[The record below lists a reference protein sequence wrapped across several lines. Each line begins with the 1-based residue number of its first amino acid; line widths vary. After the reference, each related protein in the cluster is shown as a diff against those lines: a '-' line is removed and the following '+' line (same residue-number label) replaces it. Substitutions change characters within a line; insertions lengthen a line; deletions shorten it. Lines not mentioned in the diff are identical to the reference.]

1 MRLRV
6 LPFEKEG
13 VRGGFRNSD
22 LQVFNEM
29 KISEN
34 WLRAWVNPEIDS
46 GTLSDQ
52 LTMLGLE
59 VDDMAPAAKPFSGVV
74 VGEVLTVEQHP
85 DADRLRV
92 TTVNIGSGE
101 PLQIVCGAPNVRA
114 GMKAPVATIGAVLP
128 GDFKIKK
135 GKLRGVESQGMLCG
149 ASEIDLEDKIDGL
162 LELPADAPVGV
173 DIREYLELDDHVIDI
188 SITPNRGDCF
198 SIRGVAREIGVIN
211 QLPVAAPEIKEVAA
225 AIADH
230 KNVIVDTDGCPRY
243 LGRVIKNVNTKA
255 PTPAWME
262 RALARSGIRQHS
274 ILVDITNYVLIEL
287 GQPLHA
293 FDGGKVEGAVH
304 VRQAAAGEKLVLLNE
319 QEVELQEDVMVIA
332 DDAKALAIAGIMG
345 GLSSSVTDET
355 AEIFLESAFFAPLH
369 IAGRARRFGL
379 HTDASQRYERGVD
392 FELPMAAMH
401 RASQLIAEL
410 AGGEFGPITA
420 VEQAALLPKREAIA
434 LNQAQVD
441 QLLGYAVEPAF
452 ISDAL
457 SRLGC
462 AVTVKA
468 EGEWTVV
475 PPSHRYDMAIYQD
488 LIEEVARIHGYDNI
502 QISLPVMDV
511 KLAKYAD
518 QFELAQLRQTA
529 VTLGYQEAISF
540 SFADAKLEK
549 QLNPQVQPLAL
560 ANPIS
565 SDLAVMRSTLLSS
578 LIPCVQYNL
587 NRQQSRVRFFE
598 LGLRFDYQ
606 GASSIHD
613 LKQVPAFALIAA
625 GPRTAE
631 SWHGKPAEMDFF
643 DFKGDVEEILA
654 AARLKVE
661 YVRSERAWLHPG
673 QSAEILL
680 NGQSIGYL
688 GRLHPSLEAE
698 LDLSATWVAELDQQ
712 AILQTYV
719 SNFTELSRFPSVRRD
734 IALLISDKINV
745 SEIQQLIEKTGGEL
759 LDSAWL
765 FDVYTGQGVEEGKRS
780 LAFAL
785 LWQHPSRT
793 LEDAEIKS
801 GMDNILQVLENT
813 YQATLR
819 AS

>member
-1 MRLRV
+1 
-6 LPFEKEG
+6 
-13 VRGGFRNSD
+13 
-22 LQVFNEM
+22 M

-34 WLRAWVNPEIDS
+34 WLRTWVNPAIDS
-46 GTLSDQ
+46 DTLSDQ

-59 VDDMAPAAKPFSGVV
+59 VDELVPAAKHFTGVV
-74 VGEVLTVEQHP
+74 VGEVLTVIQHP

-101 PLQIVCGAPNVRA
+101 PLQIVCGAPNVRV

-162 LELPADAPVGV
+162 LELPDDAPVGV
-173 DIREYLELDDHVIDI
+173 NIREYLNLDDHVIDI

-211 QLPVAAPEIKEVAA
+211 QLPVTAPEITEVAA
-225 AIADH
+225 TIADQKQVH
-230 KNVIVDTDGCPRY
+230 VSTDGCPRY

-255 PTPAWME
+255 ATPEWME
-262 RALARSGIRQHS
+262 QALARSGIRQHS
-274 ILVDITNYVLIEL
+274 ILVDITNYVLMEL

-293 FDGGKVEGAVH
+293 FDGGQVQGSVH
-304 VRQAAAGEKLVLLNE
+304 VRQATANEKLVLLNE
-319 QEVELQEDVMVIA
+319 QEIELTEDVMVIA

-345 GLSSSVTDET
+345 GLSSSVTDAT
-355 AEIFLESAFFAPLH
+355 TEIFLESAFFAPLH
-369 IAGRARRFGL
+369 IAGRARRYGL

-392 FELPMAAMH
+392 FELPMIAMH
-401 RASQLIAEL
+401 RASQLIQSL
-410 AGGEFGPITA
+410 AGGEFGPITVA
-420 VEQAALLPKREAIA
+420 ERTALLPKREAIE
-434 LNQAQVD
+434 LTQSQVD
-441 QLLGYAVEPAF
+441 QLLGYSVESAF
-452 ISDAL
+452 ITDAL
-457 SRLGC
+457 QRLGC
-462 AVTVKA
+462 VVTVKA

-502 QISLPVMDV
+502 QISLPVIDV
-511 KLAKYAD
+511 KLAKHQD
-518 QFELAQLRQTA
+518 QFELPQLRQTL

-540 SFADAKLEK
+540 SFADLKLEK
-549 QLNPQVQPLAL
+549 QLNSQVNPLAL

-578 LIPCVQYNL
+578 LIPCVQYNI

-606 GASSIHD
+606 NAQTIDD
-613 LKQVPAFALIAA
+613 LNQIPTLAMIAV
-625 GPRTAE
+625 GSKHAE
-631 SWHGKPAEMDFF
+631 SWHGKAQAMDFF
-643 DFKGDVEEILA
+643 DFKGEVEEVLA
-654 AARLKVE
+654 AGRVQVE
-661 YVRSERAWLHPG
+661 YVRSEREWLHPG
-673 QSAEILL
+673 QSAEVLID
-680 NGQSIGYL
+680 GKSVGYL
-688 GRLHPSLEAE
+688 GRLHPSLENA
-698 LDLSATWVAELDQQ
+698 LDLSTTWVAELDQS
-712 AILQTYV
+712 AVLQTYV

-734 IALLISDKINV
+734 IALVISDKINV

-759 LDSAWL
+759 LDSTWL
-765 FDVYTGQGVEEGKRS
+765 FDVYTGQGVEQGKRS

-801 GMDNILQVLENT
+801 GMDHIIQVLEST

>member
-1 MRLRV
+1 
-6 LPFEKEG
+6 
-13 VRGGFRNSD
+13 
-22 LQVFNEM
+22 M

-34 WLRAWVNPEIDS
+34 WLRTWVNPAIDS
-46 GTLSDQ
+46 ETLSDQ

-59 VDDMAPAAKPFSGVV
+59 VDELAPVAKPFTGVV

-162 LELPADAPVGV
+162 LELPADAPVGIN
-173 DIREYLELDDHVIDI
+173 IREYLKLDDNVIDI

-198 SIRGVAREIGVIN
+198 SIRGIAREIAVIN
-211 QLPVAAPEIKEVAA
+211 QLQINEPDIKTVDAT
-225 AIADH
+225 IADE
-230 KNVIVDTDGCPRY
+230 KKVVISTEGAPRY
-243 LGRVIKNVNTKA
+243 LGRVIKNVNVKA
-255 PTPAWME
+255 ATPEWME
-262 RALARSGIRQHS
+262 QALARSGIRTHS
-274 ILVDITNYVLIEL
+274 ILVDVTNYVLMEL
-287 GQPLHA
+287 GQPMHA
-293 FDGGKVEGAVH
+293 FDLAKIEGAVH
-304 VRQAAAGEKLVLLNE
+304 VRQAQPQEKLQLLND
-319 QEVELQEDVMVIA
+319 QEVELQEDIMVIA
-332 DDAKALAIAGIMG
+332 DDQKALAIAGIMG
-345 GLSSSVTDET
+345 GLASSVTDDT
-355 AEIFLESAFFAPLH
+355 TDIFLESAFFAPLA

-379 HTDASQRYERGVD
+379 HTDSSQRYERGVD
-392 FELPMAAMH
+392 FELPLIAMN
-401 RASQLIAEL
+401 RASQLIQEL
-410 AGGEFGPITA
+410 AGGEFGPITVA
-420 VEQAALLPKREAIA
+420 EKTEILPKREAIE
-434 LNQAQVD
+434 LKQAQVD
-441 QLLGYAVEPAF
+441 QLLGYQLTADF
-452 ISDAL
+452 IADAL
-457 SRLGC
+457 TRLGC
-462 AVTVKA
+462 EVTVKA
-468 EGEWTVV
+468 EGEWNVV

-488 LIEEVARIHGYDNI
+488 LIEEVARIDGYDNI
-502 QISLPVMDV
+502 QISLPSMDV
-511 KLAKYAD
+511 QLAKYQD
-518 QFELAQLRQTA
+518 RFEIAELRQTI

-549 QLNPQVQPLAL
+549 QLNPQVNPLML

-565 SDLAVMRSTLLSS
+565 SDLAAMRSTLLSS

-606 GASSIHD
+606 DAKTIED
-613 LKQVPAFALIAA
+613 LKQIPTLALVAV
-625 GPRTAE
+625 GSQQPE
-631 SWHGKPAEMDFF
+631 SWHVKPQPMDFF
-643 DFKGDVEEILA
+643 DFKGEIEEILA
-654 AARLKVE
+654 AGRVKVE

-673 QSAEILL
+673 QSAEILVD
-680 NGQSIGYL
+680 GQSIGYL
-688 GRLHPSLEAE
+688 GRLHPSLENE
-698 LDLSATWVAELDQQ
+698 LDLSTTWVAELNQT
-712 AILQTYV
+712 AVLQSYV
-719 SNFTELSRFPSVRRD
+719 SNFTELSRFPSIRRD
-734 IALLISDKINV
+734 IALLISDNINV
-745 SEIQQLIEKTGGEL
+745 RDIQQLIEKTGGEL
-759 LDSAWL
+759 LDSTWL
-765 FDVYTGQGVEEGKRS
+765 FDVYTGQGVAEGKRS

-801 GMDNILQVLENT
+801 GMDNIIQVLENT

>member
-1 MRLRV
+1 
-6 LPFEKEG
+6 
-13 VRGGFRNSD
+13 
-22 LQVFNEM
+22 M

-34 WLRAWVNPEIDS
+34 WLRTWVNPAIDS
-46 GTLSDQ
+46 ETLSDQ

-59 VDDMAPAAKPFSGVV
+59 VDELAPVAKPFTGVII
-74 VGEVLTVEQHP
+74 GEVLTVEQHP

-92 TTVNIGSGE
+92 TTVNIGSGD
-101 PLQIVCGAPNVRA
+101 PLQIVCGAPNVSV

-135 GKLRGVESQGMLCG
+135 GKLRGIESQGMLCG

-162 LELPADAPVGV
+162 LELPVDAPVGV
-173 DIREYLELDDHVIDI
+173 NIREYLDLDDNVIDI

-198 SIRGVAREIGVIN
+198 SIRGIAREIGVIN
-211 QLPVAAPEIKEVAA
+211 QLPVTAPEIKEVAA
-225 AIADH
+225 SIADE
-230 KNVIVDTDGCPRY
+230 KKVVVSTEGCPRY

-255 PTPAWME
+255 ATPEWME

-274 ILVDITNYVLIEL
+274 ILVDITNYVLMEL

-293 FDGGKVEGAVH
+293 FDGAKVQGAVQ
-304 VRQAAAGEKLVLLNE
+304 VRQANAGEKLILLNE
-319 QEVELQEDVMVIA
+319 QEVELQDDVMVIA
-332 DDAKALAIAGIMG
+332 DDEKALAIAGIMG

-355 AEIFLESAFFAPLH
+355 TEIFLESAFFAPLH

-392 FELPMAAMH
+392 FELPLIAIH
-401 RASQLIAEL
+401 RASQLISEL
-410 AGGEFGPITA
+410 AGGEFGPITVAENAA
-420 VEQAALLPKREAIA
+420 VLPTRDAIE
-434 LNQAQVD
+434 LEQAQVD
-441 QLLGYAVEPAF
+441 QLLGYNVDSDF
-452 ISDAL
+452 ITGAL
-457 SRLGC
+457 TRLGC
-462 AVTVKA
+462 EVTVKA
-468 EGEWTVV
+468 QGQWSVV

-502 QISLPVMDV
+502 QISLPVIDT
-511 KLAKYAD
+511 KLAKYQD
-518 QFELAQLRQTA
+518 QFEVAQLRQTL

-540 SFADAKLEK
+540 SFADLKLEK
-549 QLNPQVQPLAL
+549 QLNAAVNPLAL

-578 LIPCVQYNL
+578 LIPCVQYNI

-606 GASSIHD
+606 NAASIHD
-613 LKQVPAFALIAA
+613 LKQIPTLAMIAVGA
-625 GPRTAE
+625 KTAE
-631 SWHGKPAEMDFF
+631 SWHGKPQAMDFF
-643 DFKGDVEEILA
+643 DLKGEVEELLA
-654 AARLKVE
+654 AGRVQVE
-661 YVRSERAWLHPG
+661 YVRSERSWLHPG
-673 QSAEILL
+673 QSAEILV

-688 GRLHPSLEAE
+688 GRLHPSLENE
-698 LDLSATWVAELDQQ
+698 LDLGTTWVAELDQQ
-712 AILQTYV
+712 AVLQTYV

-745 SEIQQLIEKTGGEL
+745 SEIQQLIEQTGGEL
-759 LDSAWL
+759 LHSTWL
-765 FDVYTGQGVEEGKRS
+765 FDVYTGQGVEAGKRS

-785 LWQHPSRT
+785 LWQHPTRT

>member
-1 MRLRV
+1 
-6 LPFEKEG
+6 
-13 VRGGFRNSD
+13 
-22 LQVFNEM
+22 M

-34 WLRAWVNPEIDS
+34 WLRTWVNLAIDS
-46 GTLSDQ
+46 DTLSDQ

-59 VDDMAPAAKPFSGVV
+59 VDELAPVAKPFTGVV

-114 GMKAPVATIGAVLP
+114 GMKAPVATIGAILP

-162 LELPADAPVGV
+162 LELPDDAPVGV
-173 DIREYLELDDHVIDI
+173 NIREYLKLDDNVIDI

-198 SIRGVAREIGVIN
+198 SIRGIAREVAVIN
-211 QLPVAAPEIKEVAA
+211 QLQMNEPEIKSVDATITDEKKV
-225 AIADH
+225 
-230 KNVIVDTDGCPRY
+230 VINTDGAPRY
-243 LGRVIKNVNTKA
+243 LGRVIKNVNVKA
-255 PTPAWME
+255 ATPEWME
-262 RALARSGIRQHS
+262 QALARSGIRTHS
-274 ILVDITNYVLIEL
+274 ILVDVTNYVLMEL
-287 GQPLHA
+287 GQPMHA
-293 FDGGKVEGAVH
+293 FDLAKIEGTVH
-304 VRQAAAGEKLVLLNE
+304 VRQAQPQEKLQLLND
-319 QEVELQEDVMVIA
+319 QEVELQDDVMVIA
-332 DDAKALAIAGIMG
+332 DDQKALAIAGIMG
-345 GLSSSVTDET
+345 GLASSVTDDT
-355 AEIFLESAFFAPLH
+355 TDIFLESAFFAPLA

-379 HTDASQRYERGVD
+379 HTDSSQRYERGVD
-392 FELPMAAMH
+392 FELPLIAMN
-401 RASQLIAEL
+401 RASQLIQEL
-410 AGGEFGPITA
+410 AGGEFGPITV
-420 VEQAALLPKREAIA
+420 VEKSDLLPKREAIE
-434 LNQAQVD
+434 LKQAQVD
-441 QLLGYAVEPAF
+441 QLLGYKVAAEF
-452 ISDAL
+452 ITDAL
-457 SRLGC
+457 TRLGC
-462 AVTVKA
+462 EVTVQA
-468 EGEWTVV
+468 NGEWSVV

-488 LIEEVARIHGYDNI
+488 LIEEVARIDGYDNI
-502 QISLPVMDV
+502 QISLPSMDV
-511 KLAKYAD
+511 QLAKYQD
-518 QFELAQLRQTA
+518 RFEIAQLRQTV

-549 QLNPQVQPLAL
+549 QLNPQVSPLML

-606 GASSIHD
+606 NANSIQD
-613 LKQVPAFALIAA
+613 LKQIPTLALVAV
-625 GPRTAE
+625 GSREPE
-631 SWHGKPAEMDFF
+631 SWHAKPQPMDFF
-643 DFKGDVEEILA
+643 DFKGEVEEILA
-654 AARLKVE
+654 AGRVKVE
-661 YVRSERAWLHPG
+661 YVRSERPWLHPG
-673 QSAEILL
+673 QSAEILVD
-680 NGQSIGYL
+680 GQSIGYL
-688 GRLHPSLEAE
+688 GRLHPSLENE
-698 LDLSATWVAELDQQ
+698 LDLSTTWVAELDQ
-712 AILQTYV
+712 AAVLQSYV

-734 IALLISDKINV
+734 IALLISDNINV
-745 SEIQQLIEKTGGEL
+745 RDIQQLIEKTGGEL
-759 LDSAWL
+759 LDSTWL

-801 GMDNILQVLENT
+801 GMDNIIQVLENT

>member
-1 MRLRV
+1 
-6 LPFEKEG
+6 
-13 VRGGFRNSD
+13 
-22 LQVFNEM
+22 M

-34 WLRAWVNPEIDS
+34 WLRTWVNPAIDS
-46 GTLSDQ
+46 EKLSDQ

-59 VDDMAPAAKPFSGVV
+59 VDDLSPAAKPFTGVV

-173 DIREYLELDDHVIDI
+173 NIREYLDLDDNVIDI

-198 SIRGVAREIGVIN
+198 SIRGIAREIGVIN
-211 QLPVAAPEIKEVAA
+211 QLPVTAPEIKEVAA
-225 AIADH
+225 SIADE
-230 KNVIVDTDGCPRY
+230 KKVVVSTEGCPRY

-255 PTPAWME
+255 ATPEWME

-274 ILVDITNYVLIEL
+274 ILVDITNYVLMEL

-293 FDGGKVEGAVH
+293 FDGAKVQGAVQ
-304 VRQAAAGEKLVLLNE
+304 VRQATAGEKLVLLNE
-319 QEVELQEDVMVIA
+319 QEVELQDDVMVIA
-332 DDAKALAIAGIMG
+332 DDEKALAIAGIMG

-355 AEIFLESAFFAPLH
+355 TEIFLESAFFAPLH

-392 FELPMAAMH
+392 FELPLIAMH
-401 RASQLIAEL
+401 RASQLISEL
-410 AGGEFGPITA
+410 AGGEFGPITVAENAA
-420 VEQAALLPKREAIA
+420 VLPTRDAIE
-434 LNQAQVD
+434 LKQAQVD
-441 QLLGYAVEPAF
+441 QLLGYSVDSDF
-452 ISDAL
+452 ITDAL
-457 SRLGC
+457 TRLGC
-462 AVTVKA
+462 EVAVKA
-468 EGEWTVV
+468 QGQWSVV

-488 LIEEVARIHGYDNI
+488 LIEEVARIHGFDNI
-502 QISLPVMDV
+502 QISLPVIDT
-511 KLAKYAD
+511 KLAKYQD
-518 QFELAQLRQTA
+518 QFEVAQLRQTL

-540 SFADAKLEK
+540 SFADLKLEK
-549 QLNPQVQPLAL
+549 QLNAAVNPLAL

-578 LIPCVQYNL
+578 LIPCVQYNI

-606 GASSIHD
+606 NAASIHD
-613 LKQVPAFALIAA
+613 LKQIPTLAMIAVGA
-625 GPRTAE
+625 KTAE
-631 SWHGKPAEMDFF
+631 SWHGKPQAMDFF
-643 DFKGDVEEILA
+643 DLKGEVEELLA
-654 AARLKVE
+654 AGRVQVE
-661 YVRSERAWLHPG
+661 YVRSERSWLHPG
-673 QSAEILL
+673 QSAEILV

-688 GRLHPSLEAE
+688 GRLHPSLENE
-698 LDLSATWVAELDQQ
+698 LDLGTTWVAELDQQ
-712 AILQTYV
+712 AVLQTYV

-745 SEIQQLIEKTGGEL
+745 SEIQQLIEQTGGEL
-759 LDSAWL
+759 LHSTWL
-765 FDVYTGQGVEEGKRS
+765 FDVYTGQGVEAGKRS

-785 LWQHPSRT
+785 LWQHPTRT

-801 GMDNILQVLENT
+801 GMDNILKVLENT

>member
-1 MRLRV
+1 
-6 LPFEKEG
+6 
-13 VRGGFRNSD
+13 
-22 LQVFNEM
+22 M

-34 WLRAWVNPEIDS
+34 WLRTWVNPAIDS
-46 GTLSDQ
+46 DTLSDQ

-59 VDDMAPAAKPFSGVV
+59 VDELAPVAKPFTGVV

-114 GMKAPVATIGAVLP
+114 GMKAPVATIGAILP

-173 DIREYLELDDHVIDI
+173 NIREYLKLDDNVIDI

-198 SIRGVAREIGVIN
+198 SIRGIAREVAVIN
-211 QLPVAAPEIKEVAA
+211 QLQMNEPEIKSVDATITDEKKV
-225 AIADH
+225 
-230 KNVIVDTDGCPRY
+230 VISTDGAPRY
-243 LGRVIKNVNTKA
+243 LGRVIKNVNVKA
-255 PTPAWME
+255 ATPEWME
-262 RALARSGIRQHS
+262 QALARSGIRTHS
-274 ILVDITNYVLIEL
+274 ILVDVTNYVLMEL
-287 GQPLHA
+287 GQPMHA
-293 FDGGKVEGAVH
+293 FDLAKIEGTVH
-304 VRQAAAGEKLVLLNE
+304 VRQAQPQEKLQLLND

-332 DDAKALAIAGIMG
+332 DDQKALAIAGIMG
-345 GLSSSVTDET
+345 GLASSVTDDT
-355 AEIFLESAFFAPLH
+355 SDIFLESAFFAPLT

-379 HTDASQRYERGVD
+379 HTDSSQRYERGVD
-392 FELPMAAMH
+392 FELPLIAMN
-401 RASQLIAEL
+401 RASQLIQEL
-410 AGGEFGPITA
+410 AGGEFGPITVA
-420 VEQAALLPKREAIA
+420 EKSDLLPKREAIE
-434 LNQAQVD
+434 LKQVQVD
-441 QLLGYAVEPAF
+441 QLLGYKVAAEF
-452 ISDAL
+452 ITDAL
-457 SRLGC
+457 TRLGC
-462 AVTVKA
+462 EVTVQA
-468 EGEWTVV
+468 NGEWSVV

-488 LIEEVARIHGYDNI
+488 LIEEVARIDGYDNI
-502 QISLPVMDV
+502 QISLPSMDV
-511 KLAKYAD
+511 QLAKYQD
-518 QFELAQLRQTA
+518 RFEIAQLRQTV

-549 QLNPQVQPLAL
+549 QLNPQVSPLML

-565 SDLAVMRSTLLSS
+565 SDLAAMRSTLLSS

-606 GASSIHD
+606 NANSIQD
-613 LKQVPAFALIAA
+613 LKQIPTLALVAV
-625 GPRTAE
+625 GSREPE
-631 SWHGKPAEMDFF
+631 SWHAKPQPMDFF
-643 DFKGDVEEILA
+643 DFKGEVEEILA
-654 AARLKVE
+654 AGRVKVE
-661 YVRSERAWLHPG
+661 YVRSERPWLHPG
-673 QSAEILL
+673 QSAEILVD
-680 NGQSIGYL
+680 GQSIGYL
-688 GRLHPSLEAE
+688 GRLHPSLENE
-698 LDLSATWVAELDQQ
+698 LDLSTTWVAELDQ
-712 AILQTYV
+712 AAVLQSYV

-734 IALLISDKINV
+734 IALLISDNINV
-745 SEIQQLIEKTGGEL
+745 RDIQQLIEKTGGEL
-759 LDSAWL
+759 LDSTWL

-801 GMDNILQVLENT
+801 GMDNIIQVLENT

>member
-1 MRLRV
+1 
-6 LPFEKEG
+6 
-13 VRGGFRNSD
+13 
-22 LQVFNEM
+22 M

-34 WLRAWVNPEIDS
+34 WLRTWVNPAIDS
-46 GTLSDQ
+46 DTLSDQ

-59 VDDMAPAAKPFSGVV
+59 VDELAPVAKPFTGVV

-114 GMKAPVATIGAVLP
+114 GMKAPVATIGAILP

-162 LELPADAPVGV
+162 LELPDDAPVGV
-173 DIREYLELDDHVIDI
+173 NIREYLKLDDNVIDI

-198 SIRGVAREIGVIN
+198 SIRGIAREVAVIN
-211 QLPVAAPEIKEVAA
+211 QLQMNEPEIKSVDATITDEKKV
-225 AIADH
+225 
-230 KNVIVDTDGCPRY
+230 VINTDGAPRY
-243 LGRVIKNVNTKA
+243 LGRVIKNVNVKA
-255 PTPAWME
+255 ATPEWME
-262 RALARSGIRQHS
+262 QALARSGIRTHS
-274 ILVDITNYVLIEL
+274 ILVDVTNYVLMEL
-287 GQPLHA
+287 GQPMHA
-293 FDGGKVEGAVH
+293 FDLAKIEGTVH
-304 VRQAAAGEKLVLLNE
+304 VRQAKSQEKLQLLND

-332 DDAKALAIAGIMG
+332 DDQKALAIAGIMG
-345 GLSSSVTDET
+345 GLASSVTDDT
-355 AEIFLESAFFAPLH
+355 TDIFLESAFFAPLA

-379 HTDASQRYERGVD
+379 HTDSSQRYERGVD
-392 FELPMAAMH
+392 FELPLIAMN
-401 RASQLIAEL
+401 RASQLIQEL
-410 AGGEFGPITA
+410 AGGEFGPITVA
-420 VEQAALLPKREAIA
+420 EKSDLLPKREAIE
-434 LNQAQVD
+434 LKQAQVD
-441 QLLGYAVEPAF
+441 QLLGYKVAAEF
-452 ISDAL
+452 ITDAL
-457 SRLGC
+457 TRLGC
-462 AVTVKA
+462 EVTVQA
-468 EGEWTVV
+468 NGEWSVV

-488 LIEEVARIHGYDNI
+488 LIEEVARIDGYDNI
-502 QISLPVMDV
+502 QISLPSMDV
-511 KLAKYAD
+511 QLAKYQD
-518 QFELAQLRQTA
+518 RFEIAQLRQTV

-549 QLNPQVQPLAL
+549 QLNPQVSPLML

-565 SDLAVMRSTLLSS
+565 SDLAAMRSTLLSS

-606 GASSIHD
+606 NANSIQD
-613 LKQVPAFALIAA
+613 LKQIPTLALVAV
-625 GPRTAE
+625 GSREPE
-631 SWHGKPAEMDFF
+631 SWHAKPQPMDFF
-643 DFKGDVEEILA
+643 DFKGEVEEILA
-654 AARLKVE
+654 AGRVKVE
-661 YVRSERAWLHPG
+661 YVRSERPWLHPG
-673 QSAEILL
+673 QSAEILVD
-680 NGQSIGYL
+680 GQSIGYL
-688 GRLHPSLEAE
+688 GRLHPSLENE
-698 LDLSATWVAELDQQ
+698 LDLSTTWVAELDQV
-712 AILQTYV
+712 AVLQSYV

-734 IALLISDKINV
+734 IALLISDNINV
-745 SEIQQLIEKTGGEL
+745 RDIQQLIEKTGGEL
-759 LDSAWL
+759 LDSTWL

-801 GMDNILQVLENT
+801 GMDNIIQVLENT

>member
-1 MRLRV
+1 
-6 LPFEKEG
+6 
-13 VRGGFRNSD
+13 
-22 LQVFNEM
+22 M

-34 WLRAWVNPEIDS
+34 WLRTWVNPAIDS
-46 GTLSDQ
+46 EALSDQ

-59 VDDMAPAAKPFSGVV
+59 VDDLTPAAKPFTGVV

-162 LELPADAPVGV
+162 LELPDDAPVGV
-173 DIREYLELDDHVIDI
+173 NIREYLNLDDHVIDI

-198 SIRGVAREIGVIN
+198 SIRGIAREIGVIN
-211 QLPVAAPEIKEVAA
+211 QLPVTAPEIQEVAA
-225 AIADH
+225 TIADQ
-230 KNVIVDTDGCPRY
+230 KQVVITTEGCPRY

-262 RALARSGIRQHS
+262 QALARSGIRQHS
-274 ILVDITNYVLIEL
+274 ILVDITNYVLMEL

-293 FDGGKVEGAVH
+293 FDGGKVQGSVH
-304 VRQAAAGEKLVLLNE
+304 VRQATAAEKLVLLNE
-319 QEVELQEDVMVIA
+319 QEVELSENVMVIA

-355 AEIFLESAFFAPLH
+355 TEIFLESAFFAPLA
-369 IAGRARRFGL
+369 IAGRARSFGL

-392 FELPMAAMH
+392 FELPMIAMH

-410 AGGEFGPITA
+410 AGGEFGPITVA
-420 VEQAALLPKREAIA
+420 EQAALLPTREAIE

-441 QLLGYAVEPAF
+441 QLLGYKVESDF
-452 ISDAL
+452 ITDAL
-457 SRLGC
+457 KRLGC
-462 AVTVKA
+462 NVTVKA
-468 EGEWTVV
+468 QGEWTVV

-502 QISLPVMDV
+502 QMSLPVIDV
-511 KLAKYAD
+511 RLAKHQD
-518 QFELAQLRQTA
+518 QFELPQLRQTLVA
-529 VTLGYQEAISF
+529 LGYQEAISF
-540 SFADAKLEK
+540 SFADLKLEK
-549 QLNPQVQPLAL
+549 QLNSQVNPLAL

-578 LIPCVQYNL
+578 LIPCVQYNI

-606 GASSIHD
+606 NAQNIDD
-613 LKQVPAFALIAA
+613 LKQIPTLAMIAV
-625 GPRTAE
+625 GSKQAE
-631 SWHGKPAEMDFF
+631 SWHAKPQAMDFF
-643 DFKGDVEEILA
+643 DLKGEVEEVLA
-654 AARLKVE
+654 AGRVQVE
-661 YVRSERAWLHPG
+661 YVRSEREWLHPG
-673 QSAEILL
+673 QSAEILV

-688 GRLHPSLEAE
+688 GRLHPSLENA
-698 LDLSATWVAELDQQ
+698 LDLGTTWVAELDQS
-712 AILQTYV
+712 AVLQTYV

-734 IALLISDKINV
+734 IALVISDKINV

-759 LDSAWL
+759 LDSNWL
-765 FDVYTGQGVEEGKRS
+765 FDVYTGQGVEQGKRS

-785 LWQHPSRT
+785 LWQHPTRT

-801 GMDNILQVLENT
+801 GMDHIIQVLEST

>member
-1 MRLRV
+1 
-6 LPFEKEG
+6 
-13 VRGGFRNSD
+13 
-22 LQVFNEM
+22 M

-34 WLRAWVNPEIDS
+34 WLRTWVNPAIDS
-46 GTLSDQ
+46 NTLSDQ

-59 VDDMAPAAKPFSGVV
+59 VDELAPVAKPFTGVV

-114 GMKAPVATIGAVLP
+114 GMKAPVATIGAILP

-162 LELPADAPVGV
+162 LELPDDAPVGV
-173 DIREYLELDDHVIDI
+173 NIREYLKLDDNVIDI

-198 SIRGVAREIGVIN
+198 SIRGIAREVAVIN
-211 QLPVAAPEIKEVAA
+211 QLQMNEPEIKSVDATITDEKKV
-225 AIADH
+225 
-230 KNVIVDTDGCPRY
+230 VINTDGAPRY
-243 LGRVIKNVNTKA
+243 LGRVIKNVNVKA
-255 PTPAWME
+255 ATPEWME
-262 RALARSGIRQHS
+262 QALARSGIRTHS
-274 ILVDITNYVLIEL
+274 ILVDVTNYVLMEL
-287 GQPLHA
+287 GQPMHA
-293 FDGGKVEGAVH
+293 FDLAKIEGTVH
-304 VRQAAAGEKLVLLNE
+304 VRQAQPQEKLQLLND
-319 QEVELQEDVMVIA
+319 QEVELQDDVMVIA
-332 DDAKALAIAGIMG
+332 DDQKALAIAGIMG
-345 GLSSSVTDET
+345 GLASSVTDDT
-355 AEIFLESAFFAPLH
+355 TDIFLESAFFAPLA

-379 HTDASQRYERGVD
+379 HTDSSQRYERGVD
-392 FELPMAAMH
+392 FELPLIAMN
-401 RASQLIAEL
+401 RASQLIQEL
-410 AGGEFGPITA
+410 AGGEFGPITV
-420 VEQAALLPKREAIA
+420 VEKSDLLPKREAIE
-434 LNQAQVD
+434 LKQAQVD
-441 QLLGYAVEPAF
+441 QLLGYKVAAEF
-452 ISDAL
+452 ITDAL
-457 SRLGC
+457 TRLGC
-462 AVTVKA
+462 EVTVQA
-468 EGEWTVV
+468 NGEWSVV

-488 LIEEVARIHGYDNI
+488 LIEEVARIDGYDNI
-502 QISLPVMDV
+502 QISLPSMDV
-511 KLAKYAD
+511 QLAKYQD
-518 QFELAQLRQTA
+518 RFEIAQLRQTV

-549 QLNPQVQPLAL
+549 QLNPQVSPLML

-606 GASSIHD
+606 NANSIQD
-613 LKQVPAFALIAA
+613 LKQIPTLALVAV
-625 GPRTAE
+625 GSREPE
-631 SWHGKPAEMDFF
+631 SWHAKPQPMDFF
-643 DFKGDVEEILA
+643 DFKGEVEEILA
-654 AARLKVE
+654 AGRVKVE
-661 YVRSERAWLHPG
+661 YVRSERPWLHPG
-673 QSAEILL
+673 QSAEILVD
-680 NGQSIGYL
+680 GQSIGYL
-688 GRLHPSLEAE
+688 GRLHPSLENE
-698 LDLSATWVAELDQQ
+698 LDLSTTWVAELDQ
-712 AILQTYV
+712 AAVLQSYV

-734 IALLISDKINV
+734 IALLISDNINV
-745 SEIQQLIEKTGGEL
+745 RDIQQLIEKTGGEL
-759 LDSAWL
+759 LDSTWL

-801 GMDNILQVLENT
+801 GMDNIIQVLENT

>member
-1 MRLRV
+1 
-6 LPFEKEG
+6 
-13 VRGGFRNSD
+13 
-22 LQVFNEM
+22 M

-34 WLRAWVNPEIDS
+34 WLRTWVNPAIDS
-46 GTLSDQ
+46 ETLSNQ

-59 VDDMAPAAKPFSGVV
+59 VDDMSPAAKPFTGVV

-101 PLQIVCGAPNVRA
+101 PLQIVCGAPNVRV

-149 ASEIDLEDKIDGL
+149 ASEIDLEDKLDGL

-173 DIREYLELDDHVIDI
+173 NVREYLDLDDHVIDI

-198 SIRGVAREIGVIN
+198 SIRGIAREIGVIN
-211 QLPVAAPEIKEVAA
+211 QLPVNSPDIQAVAST
-225 AIADH
+225 IHDE
-230 KNVIVDTDGCPRY
+230 KTVQSLTEGCPRY

-255 PTPAWME
+255 ATPEWME

-287 GQPLHA
+287 GQPMHA
-293 FDGGKVEGAVH
+293 FDGAKIQGGIQ
-304 VRQAAAGEKLVLLNE
+304 VRQATAAEKLVLLNE

-332 DDAKALAIAGIMG
+332 DDVKVLAMAGIMG
-345 GLSSSVTDET
+345 GLSSAVSEET
-355 AEIFLESAFFAPLH
+355 TEIFLESAFFAPLH
-369 IAGRARRFGL
+369 IAGRARRYGL

-392 FELPMAAMH
+392 FELPLLAMN

-410 AGGEFGPITA
+410 AGGEFGPITV
-420 VEQAALLPKREAIA
+420 VEQAAQLPTRAAIP
-434 LNQAQVD
+434 LNQSQVD
-441 QLLGYAVEPAF
+441 QLLGYHVDAEF
-452 ISDAL
+452 IADAL
-457 SRLGC
+457 TRLGC
-462 AVTVKA
+462 EVTVQA
-468 EGEWTVV
+468 EGQWSVV
-475 PPSHRYDMAIYQD
+475 PPSHRFDMAIYQD
-488 LIEEVARIHGYDNI
+488 LIEEIARIHGYDNI
-502 QISLPVMDV
+502 QISLPVIDV
-511 KLAKYAD
+511 RLAKYQD
-518 QFELAQLRQTA
+518 QFEVAQLRQTA

-549 QLNPQVQPLAL
+549 QLNPAVNPLAL

-578 LIPCVQYNL
+578 LIPCVQYNV
-587 NRQQSRVRFFE
+587 NRQQNRVRFFE

-606 GASSIHD
+606 HAASIHD
-613 LKQVPAFALIAA
+613 LKQIPTLALIAV
-625 GPRTAE
+625 GSKYAE
-631 SWHGKPAEMDFF
+631 SWHAKAQPMDFF
-643 DFKGDVEEILA
+643 DFKGDIEEILA
-654 AARLKVE
+654 AGRVQVE
-661 YVRSERAWLHPG
+661 YVRSERTWLHPG
-673 QSAEILL
+673 QSAEILVD
-680 NGQSIGYL
+680 GQSIGYF
-688 GRLHPSLEAE
+688 GRLHPSLEDE
-698 LDLSATWVAELDQQ
+698 LDLSTTWVAELDQT
-712 AILQTYV
+712 AVLQTYV
-719 SNFTELSRFPSVRRD
+719 YNFTELSRFPSVRRD

-745 SEIQQLIEKTGGEL
+745 SEIQQLIEKTGGAL
-759 LDSAWL
+759 LDSTWL
-765 FDVYTGQGVEEGKRS
+765 FDVYTGKGVEQGKRS

-785 LWQHPSRT
+785 LWQHPTRT

>member
-1 MRLRV
+1 
-6 LPFEKEG
+6 
-13 VRGGFRNSD
+13 
-22 LQVFNEM
+22 M

-34 WLRAWVNPEIDS
+34 WLRTWVNPAIDS
-46 GTLSDQ
+46 EKLSDQ

-59 VDDMAPAAKPFSGVV
+59 VDDLSPAANPFTGVV

-173 DIREYLELDDHVIDI
+173 NVREYLDLDDNVIDI

-198 SIRGVAREIGVIN
+198 SIRGIAREIGVIN
-211 QLPVAAPEIKEVAA
+211 QLPVTAPEIKEVAA
-225 AIADH
+225 TLADE
-230 KNVIVDTDGCPRY
+230 KKVVVETEGCARY

-255 PTPAWME
+255 PTPEWME
-262 RALARSGIRQHS
+262 RALVRAGIRQHS
-274 ILVDITNYVLIEL
+274 ILVDITNYVLMEL

-293 FDGGKVEGAVH
+293 FDGGKVQGSVH
-304 VRQAAAGEKLVLLNE
+304 VRQATAGEKLVLLNE
-319 QEVELQEDVMVIA
+319 QEVELQDDVMVIA
-332 DDAKALAIAGIMG
+332 DDEKALAIAGIMG

-355 AEIFLESAFFAPLH
+355 TEIFLESAFFAPLH

-392 FELPMAAMH
+392 FELPMIAMH

-410 AGGEFGPITA
+410 AGGEFGPIIVA
-420 VEQAALLPKREAIA
+420 EKPELLPKREAIE
-434 LNQAQVD
+434 LEQAQVD
-441 QLLGYAVEPAF
+441 QLLGYTVESDF
-452 ISDAL
+452 ITDAL
-457 SRLGC
+457 TRLGC
-462 AVTVKA
+462 SVTVKA
-468 EGEWTVV
+468 KGQWSVV

-502 QISLPVMDV
+502 QISLPVIDV
-511 KLAKYAD
+511 KLAKYED
-518 QFELAQLRQTA
+518 QFELTQLRQTA

-540 SFADAKLEK
+540 SFADLKLEK
-549 QLNPQVQPLAL
+549 QLNPAVNPLAL

-578 LIPCVQYNL
+578 LIPCVQYNV
-587 NRQQSRVRFFE
+587 NRQQNRVRFFE

-606 GASSIHD
+606 NAASIHD
-613 LKQVPAFALIAA
+613 LKQIPTFALIAT
-625 GPRTAE
+625 GSRTPE
-631 SWHGKPAEMDFF
+631 TWHGKAQPMDFF
-643 DFKGDVEEILA
+643 DFKGDIEEILA
-654 AARLKVE
+654 AARLNVE
-661 YVRSERAWLHPG
+661 YVRSERSWLHPG
-673 QSAEILL
+673 QSAEILV

-688 GRLHPSLEAE
+688 GRLHPSLEDE
-698 LDLSATWVAELDQQ
+698 LDLATTWVAELDQS
-712 AILQTYV
+712 AVLQTYV

-745 SEIQQLIEKTGGEL
+745 SEIQGLIEKTGGEL
-759 LDSAWL
+759 LGSTWL

>member
-1 MRLRV
+1 
-6 LPFEKEG
+6 
-13 VRGGFRNSD
+13 
-22 LQVFNEM
+22 M

-34 WLRAWVNPEIDS
+34 WLRTWVNPAIDS
-46 GTLSDQ
+46 DTLSDQ

-59 VDDMAPAAKPFSGVV
+59 VDELAPVAKPFTGVV

-92 TTVNIGSGE
+92 TSVNIGSGE

-114 GMKAPVATIGAVLP
+114 GMKAPVATIGAILP

-162 LELPADAPVGV
+162 LELPDDAPVGV
-173 DIREYLELDDHVIDI
+173 NIREYLKLDDNVIDI

-198 SIRGVAREIGVIN
+198 SIRGIAREVAVIN
-211 QLPVAAPEIKEVAA
+211 QLQMNEPEIKSVDATITDEKKV
-225 AIADH
+225 
-230 KNVIVDTDGCPRY
+230 VINTDGAPRY
-243 LGRVIKNVNTKA
+243 LGRVIKNVNVKA
-255 PTPAWME
+255 ATPEWME
-262 RALARSGIRQHS
+262 QALARSGIRTHS
-274 ILVDITNYVLIEL
+274 ILVDVTNYVLMEL
-287 GQPLHA
+287 GQPMHA
-293 FDGGKVEGAVH
+293 FDLAKIEGTVH
-304 VRQAAAGEKLVLLNE
+304 VRQAQPQEKLQLLND
-319 QEVELQEDVMVIA
+319 QEVELQDDVMVIA
-332 DDAKALAIAGIMG
+332 DDQKALAIAGIMG
-345 GLSSSVTDET
+345 GLASSVTDDT
-355 AEIFLESAFFAPLH
+355 TDIFLESAFFAPLA

-379 HTDASQRYERGVD
+379 HTDSSQRYERGVD
-392 FELPMAAMH
+392 FELPLIAMN
-401 RASQLIAEL
+401 RASQLIQEL
-410 AGGEFGPITA
+410 AGGEFGPITV
-420 VEQAALLPKREAIA
+420 VEKSDLLPKREAIE
-434 LNQAQVD
+434 LKQAQVD
-441 QLLGYAVEPAF
+441 QLLGYKVAAEF
-452 ISDAL
+452 ITDAL
-457 SRLGC
+457 TRLGC
-462 AVTVKA
+462 EVTVQA
-468 EGEWTVV
+468 NGEWSVV

-488 LIEEVARIHGYDNI
+488 LIEEVARIDGYDNI
-502 QISLPVMDV
+502 QISLPSMDV
-511 KLAKYAD
+511 QLAKYQD
-518 QFELAQLRQTA
+518 RFEIAQLRQTV

-549 QLNPQVQPLAL
+549 QLNPQVSPLML

-606 GASSIHD
+606 NANSIQD
-613 LKQVPAFALIAA
+613 LKQIPTLALVAV
-625 GPRTAE
+625 GSREPE
-631 SWHGKPAEMDFF
+631 SWHAKPQPMDFF
-643 DFKGDVEEILA
+643 DFKGEVEEILA
-654 AARLKVE
+654 AGRVKVE
-661 YVRSERAWLHPG
+661 YVRSERPWLHPG
-673 QSAEILL
+673 QSAEILVD
-680 NGQSIGYL
+680 GQSIGYL
-688 GRLHPSLEAE
+688 GRLHPSLENE
-698 LDLSATWVAELDQQ
+698 LDLSTTWVAELDQ
-712 AILQTYV
+712 AAVLQSYV

-734 IALLISDKINV
+734 IALLISDNINV
-745 SEIQQLIEKTGGEL
+745 RDIQQLIEKTGGEL
-759 LDSAWL
+759 LDSTWL

-801 GMDNILQVLENT
+801 GMDNIIQVLENT

>member
-1 MRLRV
+1 
-6 LPFEKEG
+6 
-13 VRGGFRNSD
+13 
-22 LQVFNEM
+22 M

-34 WLRAWVNPEIDS
+34 WLRTWVNPAIDS
-46 GTLSDQ
+46 ETLSDQ

-59 VDDMAPAAKPFSGVV
+59 VDELAPVAKPFTGVV

-173 DIREYLELDDHVIDI
+173 NIREYLKLDDNVIDI

-198 SIRGVAREIGVIN
+198 SIRGIAREIAVIN
-211 QLPVAAPEIKEVAA
+211 QLQTNEPEIKSVDAT
-225 AIADH
+225 IADE
-230 KNVIVDTDGCPRY
+230 KKVVISTDGAPRY
-243 LGRVIKNVNTKA
+243 LGRVVKNVNVKA
-255 PTPAWME
+255 ATPEWME
-262 RALARSGIRQHS
+262 QALARSGIRTHS
-274 ILVDITNYVLIEL
+274 ILVDVTNYVLMEL
-287 GQPLHA
+287 GQPMHA
-293 FDGGKVEGAVH
+293 FDLAKIEGTVQ
-304 VRQAAAGEKLVLLNE
+304 VRQAKPQEKLQLLND
-319 QEVELQEDVMVIA
+319 QEVELQEDIMVIA
-332 DDAKALAIAGIMG
+332 DDQKALAIAGIMG
-345 GLSSSVTDET
+345 GLASSVTDDT
-355 AEIFLESAFFAPLH
+355 TDIFLESAFFAPLA

-379 HTDASQRYERGVD
+379 HTDSSQRYERGVD
-392 FELPMAAMH
+392 FELPLIAMN
-401 RASQLIAEL
+401 RASQLIQEL
-410 AGGEFGPITA
+410 AGGEFGPITVA
-420 VEQAALLPKREAIA
+420 EKTDLLPKREAID
-434 LNQAQVD
+434 LKQAQVD
-441 QLLGYAVEPAF
+441 QLLGYQVAGEF
-452 ISDAL
+452 IADAL
-457 SRLGC
+457 TQLGC
-462 AVTVKA
+462 KVTVKA
-468 EGEWTVV
+468 EGEWSVI

-488 LIEEVARIHGYDNI
+488 IIEEVARIDGYDNI
-502 QISLPVMDV
+502 QISLPTMDV
-511 KLAKYAD
+511 KLAKYQD
-518 QFELAQLRQTA
+518 RFEIAELRQTI
-529 VTLGYQEAISF
+529 VSLGYQEAISF

-549 QLNPQVQPLAL
+549 QLNPQVNPLML

-565 SDLAVMRSTLLSS
+565 SDLAAMRSTLLSS

-606 GASSIHD
+606 NAKSIED
-613 LKQVPAFALIAA
+613 LKQIPTLALVAV
-625 GPRTAE
+625 GSQQPE
-631 SWHGKPAEMDFF
+631 SWHVKPQPMDFF
-643 DFKGDVEEILA
+643 DFKGEIEEILA
-654 AARLKVE
+654 AGRVKVE

-673 QSAEILL
+673 QSAEILVD
-680 NGQSIGYL
+680 GQSIGYL
-688 GRLHPSLEAE
+688 GRLHPSLENE
-698 LDLSATWVAELDQQ
+698 LDLSTTWVAELDQT
-712 AILQTYV
+712 AVLQSYV
-719 SNFTELSRFPSVRRD
+719 SNFTELSRFPSIRRD
-734 IALLISDKINV
+734 IALLISDNINV
-745 SEIQQLIEKTGGEL
+745 RDIQQLIEKTGGEL
-759 LDSAWL
+759 LDSTWL

-801 GMDNILQVLENT
+801 GMDNIIHVLENT

>member
-1 MRLRV
+1 
-6 LPFEKEG
+6 
-13 VRGGFRNSD
+13 
-22 LQVFNEM
+22 M

-34 WLRAWVNPEIDS
+34 WLRTWVNPAIDS
-46 GTLSDQ
+46 NTLSDQ

-59 VDDMAPAAKPFSGVV
+59 VDDLSPAAKAFTGVV

-92 TTVNIGSGE
+92 TTVNIGTGE

-135 GKLRGVESQGMLCG
+135 GKLRGIESQGMLCG

-173 DIREYLELDDHVIDI
+173 NIREYLDLDDNVIDI

-198 SIRGVAREIGVIN
+198 SIRGIAREIGVIN
-211 QLPVAAPEIKEVAA
+211 QLPVTAPEVKEVAA
-225 AIADH
+225 TITDE
-230 KNVIVDTDGCPRY
+230 KKVIIETDGCPRY

-255 PTPAWME
+255 PTPVWME

-274 ILVDITNYVLIEL
+274 ILVDITNYVLMEL

-304 VRQAAAGEKLVLLNE
+304 VRQATAAEKLTLLNE
-319 QEVELQEDVMVIA
+319 QEVELSEKVMVIA
-332 DDAKALAIAGIMG
+332 DDNKALAIAGIMG
-345 GLSSSVTDET
+345 GLSSAVSDTT
-355 AEIFLESAFFAPLH
+355 TEIFLESAFFDQLH
-369 IAGRARRFGL
+369 IAGRARSFGL

-392 FELPMAAMH
+392 FELPLIAMH
-401 RASQLIAEL
+401 RASQLISEF
-410 AGGEFGPITA
+410 AGGEFGPITIA
-420 VEQAALLPKREAIA
+420 EKTEFLPKRDAIE

-441 QLLGYAVEPAF
+441 QLLGYKVESDF
-452 ISDAL
+452 ITDAL
-457 SRLGC
+457 TRLGC
-462 AVTVKA
+462 TVTVKA

-475 PPSHRYDMAIYQD
+475 PPSHRFDMVIYQD

-502 QISLPVMDV
+502 QISLPVIDV
-511 KLAKYAD
+511 KLAKYQD
-518 QFELAQLRQTA
+518 QFELTQLRQTVVA
-529 VTLGYQEAISF
+529 LGYQEAISF
-540 SFADAKLEK
+540 SFADLKLEK
-549 QLNPQVQPLAL
+549 QLNPAVNPLAL

-578 LIPCVQYNL
+578 LIPCVQHNI

-606 GASSIHD
+606 NAASIHD
-613 LKQVPAFALIAA
+613 LKQIPTLALIAV
-625 GPRTAE
+625 GSKTVE
-631 SWHGKPAEMDFF
+631 SWHGKPQIMDFF
-643 DFKGDVEEILA
+643 DFKGEVEEVLA
-654 AARLKVE
+654 AGRLNVE
-661 YVRSERAWLHPG
+661 YVRSEKSWLHPG
-673 QSAEILL
+673 QSAEVLVD
-680 NGQSIGYL
+680 GQSIGYL
-688 GRLHPSLEAE
+688 GRLHPSLESA
-698 LDLSATWVAELDQQ
+698 LDLGTTWVAELDQK
-712 AILQTYV
+712 AVLQTYV

-734 IALLISDKINV
+734 IALLINDKINV
-745 SEIQQLIEKTGGEL
+745 SEIQKLIEKTGGEL
-759 LDSAWL
+759 LDSTWL

-801 GMDNILQVLENT
+801 GMDNILQILEQT

>member
-1 MRLRV
+1 
-6 LPFEKEG
+6 
-13 VRGGFRNSD
+13 
-22 LQVFNEM
+22 M

-34 WLRAWVNPEIDS
+34 WLRTWVNPAVDS
-46 GTLSDQ
+46 ETLSDQ

-59 VDDMAPAAKPFSGVV
+59 VDELAPAAKPFTGVV

-135 GKLRGVESQGMLCG
+135 GKLRGIESQGMLCG

-162 LELPADAPVGV
+162 LELPGDAPVGV
-173 DIREYLELDDHVIDI
+173 NIREYLDLDDHVIDI

-198 SIRGVAREIGVIN
+198 SIRGIAREIGVIN
-211 QLPVAAPEIKEVAA
+211 QLPVTAPEITEVAA
-225 AIADH
+225 SIADE
-230 KNVIVDTDGCPRY
+230 KKVVVKTAGCPRY

-255 PTPAWME
+255 PTPEWME

-293 FDGGKVEGAVH
+293 FDGGKVQGSVH
-304 VRQAAAGEKLVLLNE
+304 VRQAIAAEKLVLLNE
-319 QEVELQEDVMVIA
+319 QEVELSDDVMVIA
-332 DDAKALAIAGIMG
+332 DDEKALAIAGIMG

-355 AEIFLESAFFAPLH
+355 TEIFLESAFFAPLH
-369 IAGRARRFGL
+369 IAGRARSFGL

-392 FELPMAAMH
+392 FELPLIAMH

-410 AGGEFGPITA
+410 AGGEFGPITVA
-420 VEQAALLPKREAIA
+420 EKTELLPKREAIE

-441 QLLGYAVEPAF
+441 QLLGYKVESDF
-452 ISDAL
+452 ITDAL
-457 SRLGC
+457 TRLGC
-462 AVTVKA
+462 DVTVKA
-468 EGEWTVV
+468 EGQWSVV

-502 QISLPVMDV
+502 KISLPVIDV
-511 KLAKYAD
+511 KLAKHQD
-518 QFELAQLRQTA
+518 QFEVAQLRQTL

-549 QLNPQVQPLAL
+549 QLNPAVNPLML

-565 SDLAVMRSTLLSS
+565 SELAAMRSTLLSS
-578 LIPCVQYNL
+578 LIPCVQYNI
-587 NRQQSRVRFFE
+587 NRQQNRVRFFE

-606 GASSIHD
+606 NAQSIHD
-613 LKQVPAFALIAA
+613 LKQIPTLALIAVGA
-625 GPRTAE
+625 KTAE
-631 SWHGKPAEMDFF
+631 SWHGKAQPMDFF
-643 DFKGDVEEILA
+643 DLKGEVEEILA
-654 AARLKVE
+654 AGRVKVE
-661 YVRSERAWLHPG
+661 YVRSERSWLHPG
-673 QSAEILL
+673 QSAEILVD
-680 NGQSIGYL
+680 GQSVGYL
-688 GRLHPSLEAE
+688 GRLHPSLEDE
-698 LDLSATWVAELDQQ
+698 LDLGMTWVAELDQK
-712 AILQTYV
+712 AVLQTYV

-734 IALLISDKINV
+734 IALLINDKINV
-745 SEIQQLIEKTGGEL
+745 SEIQGLIEKTGGEL
-759 LDSAWL
+759 LDSTWL

>member
-1 MRLRV
+1 
-6 LPFEKEG
+6 
-13 VRGGFRNSD
+13 
-22 LQVFNEM
+22 M

-34 WLRAWVNPEIDS
+34 WLRTWVNPAIDS
-46 GTLSDQ
+46 DTLSDQ

-59 VDDMAPAAKPFSGVV
+59 VDDLSPAAKPFTGVV
-74 VGEVLTVEQHP
+74 VGEVLTVVQHP

-101 PLQIVCGAPNVRA
+101 PLQIVCGAPNVRV

-173 DIREYLELDDHVIDI
+173 NVREYLDLDDNVIDI

-198 SIRGVAREIGVIN
+198 SIRGIAREIGVIN
-211 QLPVAAPEIKEVAA
+211 QLPVTAPEIKEVAA
-225 AIADH
+225 TITDE
-230 KNVIVDTDGCPRY
+230 KKVVVETDGCPRY

-255 PTPAWME
+255 PTPEWME
-262 RALARSGIRQHS
+262 RALARAGIRQHS
-274 ILVDITNYVLIEL
+274 ILVDITNYVLMEL

-293 FDGGKVEGAVH
+293 FDDGKVEGAVR
-304 VRQAAAGEKLVLLNE
+304 VRQATAAEKLTLLNE
-319 QEVELQEDVMVIA
+319 QEVKLSENVMVIA
-332 DDAKALAIAGIMG
+332 DDQKALAIAGIMG
-345 GLSSSVTDET
+345 GLSSAVSDDTT
-355 AEIFLESAFFAPLH
+355 EIFLESAFFDQLY
-369 IAGRARRFGL
+369 IAGRARSFGL

-392 FELPMAAMH
+392 FELPMTAMH
-401 RASQLIAEL
+401 RASQLIADL
-410 AGGEFGPITA
+410 AGGEFGPITVA
-420 VEQAALLPKREAIA
+420 EKVELLPKREAIE

-441 QLLGYAVEPAF
+441 QLLGYKVESAF
-452 ISDAL
+452 ITDAL
-457 SRLGC
+457 TRLGC
-462 AVTVKA
+462 NVTVKA

-475 PPSHRYDMAIYQD
+475 PPSHRFDMAIYQD

-502 QISLPVMDV
+502 QISLPVIDV
-511 KLAKYAD
+511 KLAKYQD
-518 QFELAQLRQTA
+518 QFELVQLRQTA
-529 VTLGYQEAISF
+529 VALGYQEAISF

-578 LIPCVQYNL
+578 LIPCVQYNV
-587 NRQQSRVRFFE
+587 NRQQNRVRFYE

-606 GASSIHD
+606 GANSIHD
-613 LKQVPAFALIAA
+613 LKQIPTFALVAT
-625 GPRTAE
+625 GSRTTE
-631 SWHGKPAEMDFF
+631 SWHGKAQPMDFF
-643 DFKGDVEEILA
+643 DFKGDVEEILNS
-654 AARLKVE
+654 ARLNVE
-661 YVRSERAWLHPG
+661 YVRSERTWLHPG
-673 QSAEILL
+673 QSAEILV
-680 NGQSIGYL
+680 NGQSIGYF
-688 GRLHPSLEAE
+688 GRLHPSLEDE
-698 LDLSATWVAELDQQ
+698 LDLATTWVAELDQS
-712 AILQTYV
+712 AVLQTYV

-759 LDSAWL
+759 LDAVWL

-780 LAFAL
+780 LAFAIQ
-785 LWQHPSRT
+785 WQHPTRT
-793 LEDAEIKS
+793 LEDAEIKT

>member
-1 MRLRV
+1 MYGFPL
-6 LPFEKEG
+6 FYKEG
-13 VRGGFRNSD
+13 LGEIKEIEF
-22 LQVFNEM
+22 M

-34 WLRAWVNPEIDS
+34 WLRMWVNPAVDS
-46 GTLSDQ
+46 ETLSDQ

-59 VDDMAPAAKPFSGVV
+59 VDEMIPAAKPFTGVV

-92 TTVNIGSGE
+92 TTVNIGTAE
-101 PLQIVCGAPNVRA
+101 TLQIVCGAPNVRV

-135 GKLRGVESQGMLCG
+135 GKLRGIESQGMLCG

-162 LELPADAPVGV
+162 LELPSDAPVGIN
-173 DIREYLELDDHVIDI
+173 IREYLNLDDHVIDI

-198 SIRGVAREIGVIN
+198 SIRGIAREIAVIN
-211 QLPVAAPEIKEVAA
+211 QLAVTEPVITETAATISDEKKV
-225 AIADH
+225 
-230 KNVIVDTDGCPRY
+230 VVDTDGCPRY

-255 PTPAWME
+255 ATPAWME
-262 RALARSGIRQHS
+262 QALARSGMRQHS

-293 FDGGKVEGAVH
+293 FDGAKVQGAVH
-304 VRQAAAGEKLVLLNE
+304 VRQATAAEKLVLLNE
-319 QEVELQEDVMVIA
+319 QEVELTENVMVIA
-332 DDAKALAIAGIMG
+332 DDEKALAMAGIMG
-345 GLSSSVTDET
+345 GLFSSVTDET
-355 AEIFLESAFFAPLH
+355 TEIFIESAFFAPLA
-369 IAGRARRFGL
+369 IAGRARRYGL

-392 FELPMAAMH
+392 FELPMIAMN

-410 AGGEFGPITA
+410 AGGEFGPITVA
-420 VEQAALLPKREAIA
+420 EKSELLPAREAIE
-434 LNQAQVD
+434 LKQVQVD
-441 QLLGYAVEPAF
+441 QLLGYSVASDF
-452 ISDAL
+452 ITDAL
-457 SRLGC
+457 QRLGC
-462 AVTVKA
+462 IVTLTA
-468 EGEWTVV
+468 QGEWSVI

-502 QISLPVMDV
+502 QISLPVIDV
-511 KLAKYAD
+511 KLAKHQD
-518 QFELAQLRQTA
+518 QFELPQLRQTL

-549 QLNPQVQPLAL
+549 QLNPNVNPLML

-565 SDLAVMRSTLLSS
+565 SELAAMRSTLLSS
-578 LIPCVQYNL
+578 LIPCVQYNI

-606 GASSIHD
+606 DATSIHD
-613 LKQVPAFALIAA
+613 LKQIPTLALIAVGA
-625 GPRTAE
+625 KTAE
-631 SWHGKPAEMDFF
+631 SWHGKAQPMDFF
-643 DFKGDVEEILA
+643 DLKGEVEEILA
-654 AARLKVE
+654 AGRVEVE
-661 YVRSERAWLHPG
+661 YVRSEREWLHPG
-673 QSAEILL
+673 QSAEILV
-680 NGQSIGYL
+680 NGKSIGYL
-688 GRLHPSLEAE
+688 GRLHPSLEDE
-698 LDLSATWVAELDQQ
+698 LDLGVTWVAELDQQ
-712 AILQTYV
+712 AVLQTYV

-759 LDSAWL
+759 LDSTWL

-780 LAFAL
+780 LAFAI
-785 LWQHPSRT
+785 LWQHPTRT

>member
-1 MRLRV
+1 
-6 LPFEKEG
+6 
-13 VRGGFRNSD
+13 
-22 LQVFNEM
+22 M

-34 WLRAWVNPEIDS
+34 WLRTWVNPAIDS
-46 GTLSDQ
+46 DTLSDQ

-59 VDDMAPAAKPFSGVV
+59 VDELAPVAKPFTGVV

-114 GMKAPVATIGAVLP
+114 GMKAPVATIGAILP

-162 LELPADAPVGV
+162 LELPDDAPVGV
-173 DIREYLELDDHVIDI
+173 NIREYLKLDDNVIDI

-198 SIRGVAREIGVIN
+198 SIRGIAREVAVIN
-211 QLPVAAPEIKEVAA
+211 QLQMNEPEIKSVDATITDEKKV
-225 AIADH
+225 
-230 KNVIVDTDGCPRY
+230 VINTDGAPRY
-243 LGRVIKNVNTKA
+243 LGRVIKNVNVKA
-255 PTPAWME
+255 ATPEWME
-262 RALARSGIRQHS
+262 QALARSGIRTHS
-274 ILVDITNYVLIEL
+274 ILVDVTNYVLMEL
-287 GQPLHA
+287 GQPMHA
-293 FDGGKVEGAVH
+293 FDLAKIEGTVH
-304 VRQAAAGEKLVLLNE
+304 VRQAKSQEKLQLLND

-332 DDAKALAIAGIMG
+332 DDQKALAIAGIMG
-345 GLSSSVTDET
+345 GLASSVTDDT
-355 AEIFLESAFFAPLH
+355 TDIFLESAFFAPLA

-379 HTDASQRYERGVD
+379 HTDSSQRYERGVD
-392 FELPMAAMH
+392 FELPLIAMN
-401 RASQLIAEL
+401 RASQLIQEL
-410 AGGEFGPITA
+410 AGGEFGPITVA
-420 VEQAALLPKREAIA
+420 EKSDLLPKREAIE
-434 LNQAQVD
+434 LKQAQVD
-441 QLLGYAVEPAF
+441 QLLGYKVAAEF
-452 ISDAL
+452 ITDAL
-457 SRLGC
+457 TRLGC
-462 AVTVKA
+462 EVTVQA
-468 EGEWTVV
+468 NGEWSVV

-488 LIEEVARIHGYDNI
+488 LIEEVARIDGYDNI
-502 QISLPVMDV
+502 QISLPSMDV
-511 KLAKYAD
+511 QLAKYQD
-518 QFELAQLRQTA
+518 RFEIAQLRQTV

-549 QLNPQVQPLAL
+549 QLNPQVSPLML

-565 SDLAVMRSTLLSS
+565 SDLAAMRSTLLSS

-606 GASSIHD
+606 NANSIQD
-613 LKQVPAFALIAA
+613 LKQIPTLALVAV
-625 GPRTAE
+625 GSREPE
-631 SWHGKPAEMDFF
+631 SWHAKPQPMDFF
-643 DFKGDVEEILA
+643 DFKGEVEEILA
-654 AARLKVE
+654 AGRVKVE
-661 YVRSERAWLHPG
+661 YVRSERPWLHPG
-673 QSAEILL
+673 QSAEILVD
-680 NGQSIGYL
+680 GQSIGYL
-688 GRLHPSLEAE
+688 GRLHPSLENE
-698 LDLSATWVAELDQQ
+698 LDLSTTWVAELDQ
-712 AILQTYV
+712 AAVLQSYV

-734 IALLISDKINV
+734 IALLISDNINV
-745 SEIQQLIEKTGGEL
+745 RDIQQLIEKTGGEL
-759 LDSAWL
+759 LDSTWL

-785 LWQHPSRT
+785 LLQHPSRT

-801 GMDNILQVLENT
+801 GMDNIIQVLENT

>member
-1 MRLRV
+1 
-6 LPFEKEG
+6 
-13 VRGGFRNSD
+13 
-22 LQVFNEM
+22 M

-34 WLRAWVNPEIDS
+34 WLRTWVNPAIDS
-46 GTLSDQ
+46 DTLSDQ

-59 VDDMAPAAKPFSGVV
+59 VDELAPVAKPFTGVV

-162 LELPADAPVGV
+162 LELPDDAPVGV
-173 DIREYLELDDHVIDI
+173 NIREYLKLDDNVIDI

-198 SIRGVAREIGVIN
+198 SIRGIAREVAVIN
-211 QLPVAAPEIKEVAA
+211 QLQMNESEIKSVDATITDEKKV
-225 AIADH
+225 
-230 KNVIVDTDGCPRY
+230 VISTDGAPRY
-243 LGRVIKNVNTKA
+243 LGRVIKNVNVKA
-255 PTPAWME
+255 ATPEWME
-262 RALARSGIRQHS
+262 QALARSGIRTHS
-274 ILVDITNYVLIEL
+274 ILVDVTNYVLMEL
-287 GQPLHA
+287 GQPMHA
-293 FDGGKVEGAVH
+293 FDLAKIEGTVH
-304 VRQAAAGEKLVLLNE
+304 VRQAQPQEKLQLLND
-319 QEVELQEDVMVIA
+319 QEVELQDDVMVIA
-332 DDAKALAIAGIMG
+332 DDQKALAIAGIMG
-345 GLSSSVTDET
+345 GLASSVTDDT
-355 AEIFLESAFFAPLH
+355 TDIFLESAFFAPLA

-379 HTDASQRYERGVD
+379 HTDSSQRYERGVD
-392 FELPMAAMH
+392 FELPLIAMN
-401 RASQLIAEL
+401 RASQLIQEL
-410 AGGEFGPITA
+410 AGGEFGPITVA
-420 VEQAALLPKREAIA
+420 EKSDLLPKREAIE
-434 LNQAQVD
+434 LKQAQVD
-441 QLLGYAVEPAF
+441 QLLGYKVAAEF
-452 ISDAL
+452 ITDAL
-457 SRLGC
+457 TRLGC
-462 AVTVKA
+462 EVTVQA
-468 EGEWTVV
+468 NGEWSVV

-488 LIEEVARIHGYDNI
+488 LIEEVARIDGYDNI
-502 QISLPVMDV
+502 QISLPSMDV
-511 KLAKYAD
+511 QLAKYQD
-518 QFELAQLRQTA
+518 RFEIAQLRQTV

-549 QLNPQVQPLAL
+549 QLNPQVSPLML

-565 SDLAVMRSTLLSS
+565 SDLAAMRSTLLSS

-606 GASSIHD
+606 NANSIQD
-613 LKQVPAFALIAA
+613 LKQIPTLALVAV
-625 GPRTAE
+625 GSREPE
-631 SWHGKPAEMDFF
+631 SWHAKPQPMDFF
-643 DFKGDVEEILA
+643 DFKGEVEEILA
-654 AARLKVE
+654 AGRVKVE
-661 YVRSERAWLHPG
+661 YVRSERPWLHPG
-673 QSAEILL
+673 QSAEILVD
-680 NGQSIGYL
+680 GQSIGYL
-688 GRLHPSLEAE
+688 GRLHPSLENE
-698 LDLSATWVAELDQQ
+698 LDLSTTWVAELDQ
-712 AILQTYV
+712 AAVLQSYV

-734 IALLISDKINV
+734 IALLISDNINV
-745 SEIQQLIEKTGGEL
+745 RDIQQLIEKTGGEL
-759 LDSAWL
+759 LDSTWL

-801 GMDNILQVLENT
+801 GMDNIIQVLENT

>member
-1 MRLRV
+1 
-6 LPFEKEG
+6 
-13 VRGGFRNSD
+13 
-22 LQVFNEM
+22 M

-34 WLRAWVNPEIDS
+34 WLRTWVNPAIDS
-46 GTLSDQ
+46 EKLSDQ

-59 VDDMAPAAKPFSGVV
+59 VDDLSPAAKPFTGVV

-149 ASEIDLEDKIDGL
+149 ASEIDLEDKLDGL

-173 DIREYLELDDHVIDI
+173 NVREYLDLDDNVIDI

-198 SIRGVAREIGVIN
+198 SIRGIAREIAVIN
-211 QLPVAAPEIKEVAA
+211 QLAVNTPEIQAVAATISDEKTVQSL
-225 AIADH
+225 
-230 KNVIVDTDGCPRY
+230 TDGCPRY

-255 PTPAWME
+255 ATPEWME
-262 RALARSGIRQHS
+262 RALARAGIRQHS

-287 GQPLHA
+287 GQPMHA
-293 FDGGKVEGAVH
+293 FDGAKVQGGIQ
-304 VRQAAAGEKLVLLNE
+304 VRMANAAEKLVLLNE

-332 DDAKALAIAGIMG
+332 DDEKVLAMAGIMG
-345 GLSSSVTDET
+345 GLSSAVSDET
-355 AEIFLESAFFAPLH
+355 TEIFLESAFFAPLH

-392 FELPMAAMH
+392 FELPLLAMH

-410 AGGEFGPITA
+410 AGGEFGPITVA
-420 VEQAALLPKREAIA
+420 EQAAQLPTRSAIE

-441 QLLGYAVEPAF
+441 QLLGYSVDAAF
-452 ISDAL
+452 IADAL
-457 SRLGC
+457 TRLGFE
-462 AVTVKA
+462 VTVQA
-468 EGEWTVV
+468 EGQWSVV

-488 LIEEVARIHGYDNI
+488 LIEEIARIHGYDNI
-502 QISLPVMDV
+502 QISLPVIDV
-511 KLAKYAD
+511 QLAKYQD
-518 QFELAQLRQTA
+518 QFEVGQLRQTA

-549 QLNPQVQPLAL
+549 QLNPAVNPLAL

-578 LIPCVQYNL
+578 LIPCVQYNV
-587 NRQQSRVRFFE
+587 NRQQNRVRFFE

-606 GASSIHD
+606 NASSIHD
-613 LKQVPAFALIAA
+613 LKQIPTFALIAVGA
-625 GPRTAE
+625 KAAE
-631 SWHGKPAEMDFF
+631 SWHAKAQPMDFF
-643 DFKGDVEEILA
+643 DFKGDIEEILA
-654 AARLKVE
+654 AGRVQVE

-673 QSAEILL
+673 QSAEIMV
-680 NGQSIGYL
+680 NGQSIGYF
-688 GRLHPSLEAE
+688 GRLHPSLEDE
-698 LDLSATWVAELDQQ
+698 LDLGITWVAELDQ
-712 AILQTYV
+712 AAVLQTYV

-745 SEIQQLIEKTGGEL
+745 SEIQQLIEKTGGAL
-759 LDSAWL
+759 LDSTWL
-765 FDVYTGQGVEEGKRS
+765 FDVYTGQGVEQGKRS

-785 LWQHPSRT
+785 LWQHPTRT

>member
-1 MRLRV
+1 
-6 LPFEKEG
+6 
-13 VRGGFRNSD
+13 
-22 LQVFNEM
+22 M

-34 WLRAWVNPEIDS
+34 WLRTWVNPAIDS
-46 GTLSDQ
+46 DTLSDQ

-59 VDDMAPAAKPFSGVV
+59 VDELASVAKPFTGVV

-162 LELPADAPVGV
+162 LELPDDAPVGV
-173 DIREYLELDDHVIDI
+173 NIREYLKLDDNVIDI

-198 SIRGVAREIGVIN
+198 SIRGIAREVAVIN
-211 QLPVAAPEIKEVAA
+211 QLQMNEPEIKSVDATITDEKKV
-225 AIADH
+225 
-230 KNVIVDTDGCPRY
+230 VINTDGAPRY
-243 LGRVIKNVNTKA
+243 LGRVIKNVNVKA
-255 PTPAWME
+255 ATPEWME
-262 RALARSGIRQHS
+262 QALARSGIRTHS
-274 ILVDITNYVLIEL
+274 ILVDVTNYVLMEL
-287 GQPLHA
+287 GQPMHA
-293 FDGGKVEGAVH
+293 FDLAKIEGTVH
-304 VRQAAAGEKLVLLNE
+304 VRQAKPQEKLQLLND
-319 QEVELQEDVMVIA
+319 QEVELQDDVMVIA
-332 DDAKALAIAGIMG
+332 DDQKALAIAGIMG
-345 GLSSSVTDET
+345 GLASSVTDDT
-355 AEIFLESAFFAPLH
+355 TDIFLESAFFAPLA

-379 HTDASQRYERGVD
+379 HTDSSQRYERGVD
-392 FELPMAAMH
+392 FELPLIAMN
-401 RASQLIAEL
+401 RASQLIQEL
-410 AGGEFGPITA
+410 AGGEFGPITVA
-420 VEQAALLPKREAIA
+420 EKADLLPKREAIE
-434 LNQAQVD
+434 LKQAQVD
-441 QLLGYAVEPAF
+441 QLLGYKVAAEF
-452 ISDAL
+452 ITDAL
-457 SRLGC
+457 TRLGC
-462 AVTVKA
+462 EVTVQA
-468 EGEWTVV
+468 DGEWSVV

-488 LIEEVARIHGYDNI
+488 LIEEVARIDGYDNI
-502 QISLPVMDV
+502 QISLPSMDV
-511 KLAKYAD
+511 QLAKYQD
-518 QFELAQLRQTA
+518 RFEIAQLRQTV

-549 QLNPQVQPLAL
+549 QLNPQVSPLML

-565 SDLAVMRSTLLSS
+565 SDLAAMRSTLLSS

-606 GASSIHD
+606 NANSIQD
-613 LKQVPAFALIAA
+613 LKQIPTLALVAV
-625 GPRTAE
+625 GSREPE
-631 SWHGKPAEMDFF
+631 SWHAKPQPMDFF
-643 DFKGDVEEILA
+643 DFKGEVEEILA
-654 AARLKVE
+654 AGRVKVE
-661 YVRSERAWLHPG
+661 YVRSERPWLHPG
-673 QSAEILL
+673 QSAEILVD
-680 NGQSIGYL
+680 GQSIGYL
-688 GRLHPSLEAE
+688 GRLHPSLENE
-698 LDLSATWVAELDQQ
+698 LDLSTTWVAELDQ
-712 AILQTYV
+712 AAVLQSYV

-734 IALLISDKINV
+734 IALLISDNINV
-745 SEIQQLIEKTGGEL
+745 RDIQQLIEKTGGEL
-759 LDSAWL
+759 LDSTWL

-801 GMDNILQVLENT
+801 GMDNIIQVLENT

>member
-1 MRLRV
+1 
-6 LPFEKEG
+6 
-13 VRGGFRNSD
+13 
-22 LQVFNEM
+22 M

-34 WLRAWVNPEIDS
+34 WLRTWVNPAIDS
-46 GTLSDQ
+46 DTLSDQ

-59 VDDMAPAAKPFSGVV
+59 VDDLSPAAKPFTGVV

-173 DIREYLELDDHVIDI
+173 NVREYLELDDNVIDI

-198 SIRGVAREIGVIN
+198 SIRGIAREIGVIN
-211 QLPVAAPEIKEVAA
+211 QLPVTAPEIKEVAA
-225 AIADH
+225 TISDE
-230 KNVIVDTDGCPRY
+230 KKVVVETDGCPRY

-255 PTPAWME
+255 ATPVWME
-262 RALARSGIRQHS
+262 RALARAGIRQHS
-274 ILVDITNYVLIEL
+274 ILVDITNYVLMEL

-293 FDGGKVEGAVH
+293 FDGGKVEGAVY
-304 VRQAAAGEKLVLLNE
+304 VRQATAAEKLTLLNE
-319 QEVELQEDVMVIA
+319 QEVELSEKVMVIA
-332 DDAKALAIAGIMG
+332 DDTKALAIAGIMG
-345 GLSSSVTDET
+345 GLSSAVSDSTT
-355 AEIFLESAFFAPLH
+355 EIFLESAFFDQLY
-369 IAGRARRFGL
+369 IAGRARSFGL

-392 FELPMAAMH
+392 FELPLMAMH
-401 RASQLIAEL
+401 RASQLIFEL
-410 AGGEFGPITA
+410 AGGEFGPITVA
-420 VEQAALLPKREAIA
+420 EKAELLPKREAIE

-441 QLLGYAVEPAF
+441 QLLGYKVESDF

-457 SRLGC
+457 TRLGC
-462 AVTVKA
+462 DVTVKA
-468 EGEWTVV
+468 QGEWRVV
-475 PPSHRYDMAIYQD
+475 PPSHRFDMTIYQD

-502 QISLPVMDV
+502 QISLPVIDV
-511 KLAKYAD
+511 KLAKYQD
-518 QFELAQLRQTA
+518 QFELGQLRQTA

-540 SFADAKLEK
+540 SFADLKLEK
-549 QLNPQVQPLAL
+549 QLNPAVNPLAL

-578 LIPCVQYNL
+578 LIPCVQHNV

-606 GASSIHD
+606 DAASIHD
-613 LKQVPAFALIAA
+613 LKQIPTFALVAT
-625 GPRTAE
+625 GSRTTE
-631 SWHGKPAEMDFF
+631 SWHGKAQPMDFF
-643 DFKGDVEEILA
+643 DFKGDIEEILA
-654 AARLKVE
+654 SGRLNVE
-661 YVRSERAWLHPG
+661 YVRSGRSWLHPG
-673 QSAEILL
+673 QSAEILVD
-680 NGQSIGYL
+680 GKSIGYL
-688 GRLHPSLEAE
+688 GRLHPSLESE
-698 LDLSATWVAELDQQ
+698 LDLATTWVAELDQK
-712 AILQTYV
+712 AVLQTYV

-745 SEIQQLIEKTGGEL
+745 SEIQGLIEKTGGAL
-759 LDSAWL
+759 LGSTWL

-785 LWQHPSRT
+785 LWQHPTRT

>member
-1 MRLRV
+1 
-6 LPFEKEG
+6 
-13 VRGGFRNSD
+13 
-22 LQVFNEM
+22 M

-34 WLRAWVNPEIDS
+34 WLRTWVNPAIDS
-46 GTLSDQ
+46 DTLSDQ

-59 VDDMAPAAKPFSGVV
+59 VDELAPVAKPFTGVV

-114 GMKAPVATIGAVLP
+114 GMKAPVATIGAILP

-173 DIREYLELDDHVIDI
+173 NIREYLKLDDNVIDI

-198 SIRGVAREIGVIN
+198 SIRGIAREVAVIN
-211 QLPVAAPEIKEVAA
+211 QLQMNEPEIKSVDATITDEKKV
-225 AIADH
+225 
-230 KNVIVDTDGCPRY
+230 VINTDGAPRY
-243 LGRVIKNVNTKA
+243 LGRVIKNVNVKA
-255 PTPAWME
+255 ATPEWME
-262 RALARSGIRQHS
+262 QALARSGIRTHS
-274 ILVDITNYVLIEL
+274 ILVDITNYVLMEL
-287 GQPLHA
+287 GQPMHA
-293 FDGGKVEGAVH
+293 FDLAKIEGTVH
-304 VRQAAAGEKLVLLNE
+304 VRQAKPKEKLQLLND
-319 QEVELQEDVMVIA
+319 QEVELQDDVMVIA
-332 DDAKALAIAGIMG
+332 DDQKALAIAGIMG
-345 GLSSSVTDET
+345 GLASSVTDDT
-355 AEIFLESAFFAPLH
+355 TDIFLESAFFAPLA

-379 HTDASQRYERGVD
+379 HTDSSQRYERGVD
-392 FELPMAAMH
+392 FELPLIAMN
-401 RASQLIAEL
+401 RASQLIQEL
-410 AGGEFGPITA
+410 AGGEFGPITVA
-420 VEQAALLPKREAIA
+420 EKSDLLPKREAIE
-434 LNQAQVD
+434 LKQAQVD
-441 QLLGYAVEPAF
+441 QLLGYKVAAEF
-452 ISDAL
+452 ITDAL
-457 SRLGC
+457 TRLGC
-462 AVTVKA
+462 EVTVQA
-468 EGEWTVV
+468 DGEWSVV

-488 LIEEVARIHGYDNI
+488 LIEEVARIDGYDNI
-502 QISLPVMDV
+502 QISLPSMDV
-511 KLAKYAD
+511 QLAKYQD
-518 QFELAQLRQTA
+518 RFEIAQLRQTV

-549 QLNPQVQPLAL
+549 QLNPQVSPLML

-565 SDLAVMRSTLLSS
+565 SDLAAMRSTLLSS

-606 GASSIHD
+606 NANSIQD
-613 LKQVPAFALIAA
+613 LKQIPTLALVAV
-625 GPRTAE
+625 GSREPE
-631 SWHGKPAEMDFF
+631 SWHAKPQPMDFF
-643 DFKGDVEEILA
+643 DFKGEVEEILA
-654 AARLKVE
+654 AGRVKVE
-661 YVRSERAWLHPG
+661 YVRSERPWLHPG
-673 QSAEILL
+673 QSAEILVD
-680 NGQSIGYL
+680 GQSIGYL
-688 GRLHPSLEAE
+688 GRLHPSLENE
-698 LDLSATWVAELDQQ
+698 LDLSTTWVAELDQ
-712 AILQTYV
+712 AAVLQSYA

-734 IALLISDKINV
+734 IALLISDNINV
-745 SEIQQLIEKTGGEL
+745 RDIQQLIEKTGGEL
-759 LDSAWL
+759 LDSTWL

-801 GMDNILQVLENT
+801 GMDNIIQVLENT

>member
-1 MRLRV
+1 
-6 LPFEKEG
+6 
-13 VRGGFRNSD
+13 
-22 LQVFNEM
+22 M

-34 WLRAWVNPEIDS
+34 WLRTWVNPAIDS
-46 GTLSDQ
+46 DTLSDQ

-59 VDDMAPAAKPFSGVV
+59 VDELAPVAKPFTGVV

-114 GMKAPVATIGAVLP
+114 GMKAPVATIGAILP

-162 LELPADAPVGV
+162 LELPDDAPVGV
-173 DIREYLELDDHVIDI
+173 NIREYLKLDDNVIDI

-198 SIRGVAREIGVIN
+198 SIRGIAREVAVIN
-211 QLPVAAPEIKEVAA
+211 QLQMNEPEIKSVDATITDEKKV
-225 AIADH
+225 
-230 KNVIVDTDGCPRY
+230 VINTDGAPRY
-243 LGRVIKNVNTKA
+243 LGRVIKNVNVKA
-255 PTPAWME
+255 ATPEWME
-262 RALARSGIRQHS
+262 QALARSGIRTHS
-274 ILVDITNYVLIEL
+274 ILVDVTNYVLMEL
-287 GQPLHA
+287 GQPMHA
-293 FDGGKVEGAVH
+293 FDLAKIEGTVH
-304 VRQAAAGEKLVLLNE
+304 VRQAKPQEKLQLLND
-319 QEVELQEDVMVIA
+319 QEVELQDDVMVIA
-332 DDAKALAIAGIMG
+332 DDQKALAIAGIMG
-345 GLSSSVTDET
+345 GLASSVTDDT
-355 AEIFLESAFFAPLH
+355 TDIFLESAFFAPLA

-379 HTDASQRYERGVD
+379 HTDSSQRYERGVD
-392 FELPMAAMH
+392 FELPLIAMN
-401 RASQLIAEL
+401 RASQLIQEL
-410 AGGEFGPITA
+410 AGGEFGPITVA
-420 VEQAALLPKREAIA
+420 EKADLLPKREAIE
-434 LNQAQVD
+434 LKQAQVD
-441 QLLGYAVEPAF
+441 QLLGYKVAAEF
-452 ISDAL
+452 ITDAL
-457 SRLGC
+457 TRLGC
-462 AVTVKA
+462 EVTVQA
-468 EGEWTVV
+468 DGEWSVV

-488 LIEEVARIHGYDNI
+488 LIEEVARIDGYDNI
-502 QISLPVMDV
+502 QISLPSMDV
-511 KLAKYAD
+511 QLAKYQD
-518 QFELAQLRQTA
+518 RFEIAQLRQTV

-549 QLNPQVQPLAL
+549 QLNPQVSPLML

-565 SDLAVMRSTLLSS
+565 SDLAAMRSTLLSS

-606 GASSIHD
+606 NANFIQD
-613 LKQVPAFALIAA
+613 LKQIPTLALVAV
-625 GPRTAE
+625 GSREPE
-631 SWHGKPAEMDFF
+631 SWHAKPQPMDFF
-643 DFKGDVEEILA
+643 DFKGEVEEILA
-654 AARLKVE
+654 AGRVKVE
-661 YVRSERAWLHPG
+661 YVRSERPWLHPG
-673 QSAEILL
+673 QSAEILVD
-680 NGQSIGYL
+680 GQSIGYL
-688 GRLHPSLEAE
+688 GRLHPSLENE
-698 LDLSATWVAELDQQ
+698 LDLSTTWVAELDQ
-712 AILQTYV
+712 AAVLQSYV

-734 IALLISDKINV
+734 IALLISDNINV
-745 SEIQQLIEKTGGEL
+745 RDIQQLIEKTGGEL
-759 LDSAWL
+759 LDSTWL

-801 GMDNILQVLENT
+801 GMDNIIQVLENT

>member
-1 MRLRV
+1 
-6 LPFEKEG
+6 
-13 VRGGFRNSD
+13 
-22 LQVFNEM
+22 M

-34 WLRAWVNPEIDS
+34 WLRTWVNPAIDS
-46 GTLSDQ
+46 EKLSDQ

-59 VDDMAPAAKPFSGVV
+59 VDELAPAAKPFTGVV

-101 PLQIVCGAPNVRA
+101 PLQIVCGAPNVRV

-135 GKLRGVESQGMLCG
+135 GKLRGIESQGMLCG

-173 DIREYLELDDHVIDI
+173 NIREYLDLDDNVIDI

-198 SIRGVAREIGVIN
+198 SIRGIAREIGVIN
-211 QLPVAAPEIKEVAA
+211 QLPVTAPEITEVAA
-225 AIADH
+225 SIADE
-230 KNVIVDTDGCPRY
+230 KKVVVSTEGCPRY

-255 PTPAWME
+255 ATPEWME
-262 RALARSGIRQHS
+262 RALARSSIRQHS

-293 FDGGKVEGAVH
+293 FDGAKVQGSVH
-304 VRQAAAGEKLVLLNE
+304 VRQATAAEKLVLLNE
-319 QEVELQEDVMVIA
+319 QEVELTEDVMVIA

-345 GLSSSVTDET
+345 GLSSAVSDET
-355 AEIFLESAFFAPLH
+355 TEIFLESAFFAPLH
-369 IAGRARRFGL
+369 IAGRARRYGL

-392 FELPMAAMH
+392 FELPIIAMH

-410 AGGEFGPITA
+410 AGGEFGPIITA
-420 VEQAALLPKREAIA
+420 EKAELLPTREAIE

-441 QLLGYAVEPAF
+441 QLLGYKVESDF

-457 SRLGC
+457 QRLGC
-462 AVTVKA
+462 VVTVKA
-468 EGEWTVV
+468 QGEWTVV

-502 QISLPVMDV
+502 QISLPVIDV
-511 KLAKYAD
+511 KLAKYQD
-518 QFELAQLRQTA
+518 QFELSQLRQTL

-549 QLNPQVQPLAL
+549 QLNPAVNPLML

-565 SDLAVMRSTLLSS
+565 SELAAMRSTLLSS
-578 LIPCVQYNL
+578 LIPCVQYNI

-606 GASSIHD
+606 DAQSIHD
-613 LKQVPAFALIAA
+613 LKQIPTLALIAVGA
-625 GPRTAE
+625 KTAE
-631 SWHGKPAEMDFF
+631 SWHGKAQPIDFF
-643 DFKGDVEEILA
+643 DLKGEVEEILA
-654 AARLKVE
+654 AGRVKVE
-661 YVRSERAWLHPG
+661 YVRSERSWLHPG
-673 QSAEILL
+673 QSAEILVD
-680 NGQSIGYL
+680 GKSIGYL
-688 GRLHPSLEAE
+688 GRLHPSLEDE
-698 LDLSATWVAELDQQ
+698 LDLGITWVAELDQQ
-712 AILQTYV
+712 AVLQTYV

-745 SEIQQLIEKTGGEL
+745 SEIQQLIGQTGGEL